1 MVLSNRWTLN
11 SKKERLFWVSFVEE
25 GIMIAADHSGKSAPN
40 VVQLNSDMLVT
51 ISGGSE
57 SLLKPL
63 QEKLLQERMKG
74 RRSTFAEVSSWLAD
88 SLSGIPDR
96 LSLGILIAVWNE
108 SVLLLSIFLIWLCIL
123 WLNLSYPNL
132 CVQERGLY
140 RMSADGTLV
149 NGDTFATGS
158 GSNSALGAVESSYKR
173 SKPGTQTGSRSGGRV
188 GLSSDRLKSGTLVS
202 EVAYLAKRAICQA
215 ALWGCLSVCT
225 T

>member
-108 SVLLLSIFLIWLCIL
+108 S
-123 WLNLSYPNL
+123 
-132 CVQERGLY
+132 ERGLY

>member
-108 SVLLLSIFLIWLCIL
+108 S
-123 WLNLSYPNL
+123 
-132 CVQERGLY
+132 ERGLY

-188 GLSSDRLKSGTLVS
+188 GLSSEYVPFSYTLT
-202 EVAYLAKRAICQA
+202 LICSYCWV
-215 ALWGCLSVCT
+215 LFFLSNF
-225 T
+225 